1 MIEKIMPEGIGEDAD
16 ILENK
21 FSSNSSKNF
30 QYLISL
36 KSTDR

>member
-1 MIEKIMPEGIGEDAD
+1 MTEKIVQEGIGEDAD

-30 QYLISL
+30 QHLVSL
-36 KSTDR
+36 KTTDR

>member
-1 MIEKIMPEGIGEDAD
+1 MTEKIMQVGIGEDTD

-30 QYLISL
+30 QHLVSL
-36 KSTDR
+36 KTTDG